1 MFDVKKTKDACVR
14 WIRDWFEENG
24 PGCNAVIGI
33 SGGKDSSVVAGLC
46 VEALGV
52 DRVIGVTMPNG
63 VQPDIDD
70 SIRLINHLGIK
81 RYDVNIGAAYDAL
94 MAEVELKLGHEA
106 SAQTRIN
113 MAPRLRMTALY
124 AVSQSNN
131 GRVANTCNLSEDW
144 VGYSTRY
151 GDAAGDFS
159 PLGGLT
165 VQEVVAIGK
174 ELGLP
179 VELVE
184 KTPSDGLCG
193 KTDEDNLGFTYAV
206 LDRYIR
212 TGVCEDPDTKALI
225 DRKHV
230 MNLFKLKP
238 IPHFDPGSWS
248 PRANGHCYLNLTQS
262 DRGKPVADIRA
273 MIWKWHFPQL
283 KAFFEQ
289 ETGQTL
295 QAGITV
301 LVRVQVSFSEMFGMS
316 LFIDDIDPAFTV
328 GEQALAKKKAI
339 EKLTTGGYLEMQQEL
354 AIPRLPYRLAVITSK
369 TAAGYG
375 DFRRH
380 LLENEAGYAFRLDLY
395 EALMQGEQAPASI
408 IAALAEAQEHPC
420 DAILILRGG
429 GSEMDLACFDDY
441 DLAVAIAT
449 CAAPVVTAI
458 GHDRDFHIADLVA
471 NRSVKTPTALADLF
485 LDAYAAE
492 DALLDDLQA
501 RVRRAVADRL
511 GGMLRK
517 VDSLAQRLRFAAG
530 ARIDRARAALD
541 LKEALIKASDPRKIL
556 SMGYALVT
564 GRDGKVLK
572 SVAPVAAGD
581 RIGVR
586 FADGTIRATVDSI
599 DFSTSSK

>member
-1 MFDVKKTKDACVR
+1 MAKDY
-14 WIRDWFEENG
+14 
-24 PGCNAVIGI
+24 
-33 SGGKDSSVVAGLC
+33 L
-46 VEALGV
+46 
-52 DRVIGVTMPNG
+52 
-63 VQPDIDD
+63 
-70 SIRLINHLGIK
+70 
-81 RYDVNIGAAYDAL
+81 
-94 MAEVELKLGHEA
+94 ELKELLARVKEGVEDA
-106 SAQTRIN
+106 F
-113 MAPRLRMTALY
+113 P
-124 AVSQSNN
+124 
-131 GRVANTCNLSEDW
+131 GRYW
-144 VGYSTRY
+144 V
-151 GDAAGDFS
+151 
-159 PLGGLT
+159 
-165 VQEVVAIGK
+165 
-174 ELGLP
+174 
-179 VELVE
+179 
-184 KTPSDGLCG
+184 
-193 KTDEDNLGFTYAV
+193 
-206 LDRYIR
+206 
-212 TGVCEDPDTKALI
+212 KAEI
-225 DRKHV
+225 
-230 MNLFKLKP
+230 
-238 IPHFDPGSWS
+238 GSWS
-248 PRANGHCYLNLTQS
+248 PKANGHCYLTLTQS

-273 MIWKWHFPQL
+273 MIWKWQFPQL

-289 ETGQTL
+289 ESGQPL

-301 LVRVQVSFSEMFGMS
+301 LVRVQVSFSEMFGIS

-339 EKLTTGGYLEMQQEL
+339 EKLTAGGYLDMQQEL
-354 AIPRLPYRLAVITSK
+354 ALPRLPYHLAVITSK

-408 IAALAEAQEHPC
+408 ISALLEAQEQPC

-449 CAAPVVTAI
+449 CPAPVVTAI

-492 DALLDDLQA
+492 DALLDDLQS
-501 RVRRAVADRL
+501 RVRRAVADRVNA
-511 GGMLRK
+511 MVRK

-572 SVAPVAAGD
+572 SAAPVAAGD

-586 FADGTIRATVDSI
+586 FADGTISAVVHEVKQMPGQAGHDDSLRHSRL
-599 DFSTSSK
+599 DRESND

>member
-1 MFDVKKTKDACVR
+1 MAKDYLELTELLARVKEGVEDA
-14 WIRDWFEENG
+14 F
-24 PGCNAVIGI
+24 P
-33 SGGKDSSVVAGLC
+33 
-46 VEALGV
+46 
-52 DRVIGVTMPNG
+52 
-63 VQPDIDD
+63 
-70 SIRLINHLGIK
+70 
-81 RYDVNIGAAYDAL
+81 
-94 MAEVELKLGHEA
+94 
-106 SAQTRIN
+106 
-113 MAPRLRMTALY
+113 
-124 AVSQSNN
+124 
-131 GRVANTCNLSEDW
+131 
-144 VGYSTRY
+144 
-151 GDAAGDFS
+151 
-159 PLGGLT
+159 
-165 VQEVVAIGK
+165 
-174 ELGLP
+174 
-179 VELVE
+179 
-184 KTPSDGLCG
+184 
-193 KTDEDNLGFTYAV
+193 
-206 LDRYIR
+206 DRYW
-212 TGVCEDPDTKALI
+212 VKAEI
-225 DRKHV
+225 
-230 MNLFKLKP
+230 
-238 IPHFDPGSWS
+238 GSWS

-273 MIWKWHFPQL
+273 MIWKWNFPQL

-295 QAGITV
+295 QAGLTV

-328 GEQALAKKKAI
+328 GEQALVKKKTI
-339 EKLTTGGYLEMQQEL
+339 EKLTAGGYLEMQQEL
-354 AIPRLPYRLAVITSK
+354 ALPRLPYRLAVITSK

-408 IAALAEAQEHPC
+408 IAALAEAQEQPC

-449 CAAPVVTAI
+449 CPAPVVTAI

-492 DALLDDLQA
+492 DALLDGLET
-501 RVRRAVADRL
+501 RVRRAITDRL
-511 GGMLRK
+511 NGMARK

-530 ARIDRARAALD
+530 ARIDRAKAALD

-564 GRDGKVLK
+564 GGDGKVLK

-586 FADGTIRATVDSI
+586 FADGTISAVVHEVKQMPGQAGHDDSLRHSRL
-599 DFSTSSK
+599 DRESND

>member
-1 MFDVKKTKDACVR
+1 MVKDY
-14 WIRDWFEENG
+14 
-24 PGCNAVIGI
+24 
-33 SGGKDSSVVAGLC
+33 L
-46 VEALGV
+46 
-52 DRVIGVTMPNG
+52 
-63 VQPDIDD
+63 
-70 SIRLINHLGIK
+70 
-81 RYDVNIGAAYDAL
+81 
-94 MAEVELKLGHEA
+94 ELKELLA
-106 SAQTRIN
+106 
-113 MAPRLRMTALY
+113 
-124 AVSQSNN
+124 
-131 GRVANTCNLSEDW
+131 RVKEGVED
-144 VGYSTRY
+144 
-151 GDAAGDFS
+151 AF
-159 PLGGLT
+159 P
-165 VQEVVAIGK
+165 
-174 ELGLP
+174 
-179 VELVE
+179 
-184 KTPSDGLCG
+184 
-193 KTDEDNLGFTYAV
+193 
-206 LDRYIR
+206 DRYW
-212 TGVCEDPDTKALI
+212 VKAEI
-225 DRKHV
+225 
-230 MNLFKLKP
+230 
-238 IPHFDPGSWS
+238 GSWS

-273 MIWKWHFPQL
+273 MIWKWNFPQL

-289 ETGQTL
+289 ETGQLL

-301 LVRVQVSFSEMFGMS
+301 LVRVQVSFSEMFGIS

-339 EKLTTGGYLEMQQEL
+339 EKLTAGGYLDMQQEL
-354 AIPRLPYRLAVITSK
+354 ALPRLPYRLAVITSK

-408 IAALAEAQEHPC
+408 IAALAEAQEQPC

-492 DALLDDLQA
+492 DALLDDLQL
-501 RVRRAVADRL
+501 RVRRGVADRL
-511 GGMLRK
+511 NGMARK

-530 ARIDRARAALD
+530 AFIDRARAALD
-541 LKEALIKASDPRKIL
+541 LKEALIQASDPRKIL

-586 FADGTIRATVDSI
+586 FADGTIRATVDAV

>member
-1 MFDVKKTKDACVR
+1 MAKDY
-14 WIRDWFEENG
+14 
-24 PGCNAVIGI
+24 
-33 SGGKDSSVVAGLC
+33 L
-46 VEALGV
+46 
-52 DRVIGVTMPNG
+52 
-63 VQPDIDD
+63 
-70 SIRLINHLGIK
+70 
-81 RYDVNIGAAYDAL
+81 
-94 MAEVELKLGHEA
+94 ELKELLA
-106 SAQTRIN
+106 
-113 MAPRLRMTALY
+113 RLKEG
-124 AVSQSNN
+124 V
-131 GRVANTCNLSEDW
+131 ED
-144 VGYSTRY
+144 
-151 GDAAGDFS
+151 AF
-159 PLGGLT
+159 P
-165 VQEVVAIGK
+165 
-174 ELGLP
+174 
-179 VELVE
+179 
-184 KTPSDGLCG
+184 
-193 KTDEDNLGFTYAV
+193 
-206 LDRYIR
+206 DRYW
-212 TGVCEDPDTKALI
+212 VKAEI
-225 DRKHV
+225 
-230 MNLFKLKP
+230 
-238 IPHFDPGSWS
+238 GSWS
-248 PRANGHCYLNLTQS
+248 PRANGHCYLSLTQS

-273 MIWKWHFPQL
+273 MIWKWVFPQL

-339 EKLTTGGYLEMQQEL
+339 EKLTAGGYLDMQQEL
-354 AIPRLPYRLAVITSK
+354 ALPRLPYRLAVITSK

-408 IAALAEAQEHPC
+408 IAALTEAQENPC

-492 DALLDDLQA
+492 DALLDGFET
-501 RVRRAVADRL
+501 RIRHAVSERL
-511 GGMLRK
+511 NGMARK

-530 ARIDRARAALD
+530 ARIDRELAALA
-541 LKEALIKASDPRKIL
+541 LKEALIKSSDPRKIL
-556 SMGYALVT
+556 SLGYALVT
-564 GRDGKVLK
+564 GPGGKVLK
-572 SVAPVAAGD
+572 SAAPVAVGD

-586 FADGTIRATVDSI
+586 FADGTIGATVNEVKQMPGQAGHDE
-599 DFSTSSK
+599 

>member
-1 MFDVKKTKDACVR
+1 MAKDYLELTELLAR
-14 WIRDWFEENG
+14 IKEG
-24 PGCNAVIGI
+24 
-33 SGGKDSSVVAGLC
+33 
-46 VEALGV
+46 VE
-52 DRVIGVTMPNG
+52 
-63 VQPDIDD
+63 
-70 SIRLINHLGIK
+70 
-81 RYDVNIGAAYDAL
+81 DAF
-94 MAEVELKLGHEA
+94 
-106 SAQTRIN
+106 
-113 MAPRLRMTALY
+113 P
-124 AVSQSNN
+124 
-131 GRVANTCNLSEDW
+131 
-144 VGYSTRY
+144 
-151 GDAAGDFS
+151 
-159 PLGGLT
+159 
-165 VQEVVAIGK
+165 
-174 ELGLP
+174 
-179 VELVE
+179 
-184 KTPSDGLCG
+184 
-193 KTDEDNLGFTYAV
+193 
-206 LDRYIR
+206 DRYW
-212 TGVCEDPDTKALI
+212 VKAEI
-225 DRKHV
+225 
-230 MNLFKLKP
+230 
-238 IPHFDPGSWS
+238 GSWS
-248 PRANGHCYLNLTQS
+248 PRANGHCFLNLTQS

-339 EKLTTGGYLEMQQEL
+339 EKLTAGGYLEMQQEL

-530 ARIDRARAALD
+530 ARIDRALAALD

>member
-1 MFDVKKTKDACVR
+1 MAKDYLELTELLAR
-14 WIRDWFEENG
+14 IKEG
-24 PGCNAVIGI
+24 
-33 SGGKDSSVVAGLC
+33 
-46 VEALGV
+46 VE
-52 DRVIGVTMPNG
+52 
-63 VQPDIDD
+63 
-70 SIRLINHLGIK
+70 
-81 RYDVNIGAAYDAL
+81 DAF
-94 MAEVELKLGHEA
+94 
-106 SAQTRIN
+106 
-113 MAPRLRMTALY
+113 P
-124 AVSQSNN
+124 
-131 GRVANTCNLSEDW
+131 
-144 VGYSTRY
+144 
-151 GDAAGDFS
+151 
-159 PLGGLT
+159 
-165 VQEVVAIGK
+165 
-174 ELGLP
+174 
-179 VELVE
+179 
-184 KTPSDGLCG
+184 
-193 KTDEDNLGFTYAV
+193 
-206 LDRYIR
+206 DRYW
-212 TGVCEDPDTKALI
+212 VKAEI
-225 DRKHV
+225 
-230 MNLFKLKP
+230 
-238 IPHFDPGSWS
+238 GSWS

-289 ETGQTL
+289 ESGQPL

-328 GEQALAKKKAI
+328 GEQALAKKRAI
-339 EKLTTGGYLEMQQEL
+339 EKLTAGGYLEMQQEL

-408 IAALAEAQEHPC
+408 IAALAEAQEQPC

-556 SMGYALVT
+556 SLGYALVT

>member
-1 MFDVKKTKDACVR
+1 MAKDY
-14 WIRDWFEENG
+14 
-24 PGCNAVIGI
+24 
-33 SGGKDSSVVAGLC
+33 L
-46 VEALGV
+46 
-52 DRVIGVTMPNG
+52 
-63 VQPDIDD
+63 
-70 SIRLINHLGIK
+70 
-81 RYDVNIGAAYDAL
+81 
-94 MAEVELKLGHEA
+94 ELKELLA
-106 SAQTRIN
+106 
-113 MAPRLRMTALY
+113 
-124 AVSQSNN
+124 
-131 GRVANTCNLSEDW
+131 RVKERVED
-144 VGYSTRY
+144 
-151 GDAAGDFS
+151 AF
-159 PLGGLT
+159 P
-165 VQEVVAIGK
+165 
-174 ELGLP
+174 
-179 VELVE
+179 
-184 KTPSDGLCG
+184 
-193 KTDEDNLGFTYAV
+193 
-206 LDRYIR
+206 DRYW
-212 TGVCEDPDTKALI
+212 VKAEI
-225 DRKHV
+225 
-230 MNLFKLKP
+230 
-238 IPHFDPGSWS
+238 GSWS

-289 ETGQTL
+289 ETGQML

-301 LVRVQVSFSEMFGMS
+301 LVRVQVSFSEMFGIS

-339 EKLTTGGYLEMQQEL
+339 EKLTAGGYLDMQQEL
-354 AIPRLPYRLAVITSK
+354 ALPRLPYRLAVITSK

-492 DALLDDLQA
+492 DALLDDLQL

-511 GGMLRK
+511 NGMARK

-530 ARIDRARAALD
+530 AFIDRARAALD
-541 LKEALIKASDPRKIL
+541 LKEALIQASDPRKIL

-586 FADGTIRATVDSI
+586 FADGSIRATVDAV

>member
-1 MFDVKKTKDACVR
+1 MAKDYLELTELLARVKERVEDA
-14 WIRDWFEENG
+14 FPE
-24 PGCNAVIGI
+24 
-33 SGGKDSSVVAGLC
+33 
-46 VEALGV
+46 
-52 DRVIGVTMPNG
+52 
-63 VQPDIDD
+63 
-70 SIRLINHLGIK
+70 
-81 RYDVNIGAAYDAL
+81 RYWVK
-94 MAEVELKLGHEA
+94 AE
-106 SAQTRIN
+106 I
-113 MAPRLRMTALY
+113 
-124 AVSQSNN
+124 
-131 GRVANTCNLSEDW
+131 
-144 VGYSTRY
+144 
-151 GDAAGDFS
+151 
-159 PLGGLT
+159 
-165 VQEVVAIGK
+165 
-174 ELGLP
+174 
-179 VELVE
+179 
-184 KTPSDGLCG
+184 
-193 KTDEDNLGFTYAV
+193 
-206 LDRYIR
+206 
-212 TGVCEDPDTKALI
+212 
-225 DRKHV
+225 
-230 MNLFKLKP
+230 
-238 IPHFDPGSWS
+238 GSWS

-273 MIWKWHFPQL
+273 MIWKWNFPQL
-283 KAFFEQ
+283 KAFFEH

-339 EKLTTGGYLEMQQEL
+339 EKLTAGGYLDMQQEL
-354 AIPRLPYRLAVITSK
+354 ALPRLPYHLAVITSK

-408 IAALAEAQEHPC
+408 ISALLEAQEQPC

-449 CAAPVVTAI
+449 CPAPVVTAI

-492 DALLDDLQA
+492 DALLDDLQS
-501 RVRRAVADRL
+501 RVRRAVADRVNA
-511 GGMLRK
+511 MVRK

-572 SVAPVAAGD
+572 SAAPVAAGD

-586 FADGTIRATVDSI
+586 FADGTIRATVDAV

>member
-1 MFDVKKTKDACVR
+1 MAKDYLELTELLAR
-14 WIRDWFEENG
+14 IKEG
-24 PGCNAVIGI
+24 
-33 SGGKDSSVVAGLC
+33 
-46 VEALGV
+46 VE
-52 DRVIGVTMPNG
+52 
-63 VQPDIDD
+63 
-70 SIRLINHLGIK
+70 
-81 RYDVNIGAAYDAL
+81 DAF
-94 MAEVELKLGHEA
+94 
-106 SAQTRIN
+106 
-113 MAPRLRMTALY
+113 P
-124 AVSQSNN
+124 
-131 GRVANTCNLSEDW
+131 
-144 VGYSTRY
+144 
-151 GDAAGDFS
+151 
-159 PLGGLT
+159 
-165 VQEVVAIGK
+165 
-174 ELGLP
+174 
-179 VELVE
+179 
-184 KTPSDGLCG
+184 
-193 KTDEDNLGFTYAV
+193 
-206 LDRYIR
+206 DRYW
-212 TGVCEDPDTKALI
+212 VKAEI
-225 DRKHV
+225 
-230 MNLFKLKP
+230 
-238 IPHFDPGSWS
+238 GSWS

-339 EKLTTGGYLEMQQEL
+339 EKLTAGGYLEMQQEL

-517 VDSLAQRLRFAAG
+517 VDSLAQRLRFSAG

-586 FADGTIRATVDSI
+586 FADGTIRATVDSV
-599 DFSTSSK
+599 KKN

>member
-1 MFDVKKTKDACVR
+1 MAKDY
-14 WIRDWFEENG
+14 
-24 PGCNAVIGI
+24 
-33 SGGKDSSVVAGLC
+33 
-46 VEALGV
+46 
-52 DRVIGVTMPNG
+52 
-63 VQPDIDD
+63 Q
-70 SIRLINHLGIK
+70 
-81 RYDVNIGAAYDAL
+81 
-94 MAEVELKLGHEA
+94 ELKELLARVKEGVEDA
-106 SAQTRIN
+106 F
-113 MAPRLRMTALY
+113 P
-124 AVSQSNN
+124 
-131 GRVANTCNLSEDW
+131 GRYW
-144 VGYSTRY
+144 V
-151 GDAAGDFS
+151 
-159 PLGGLT
+159 
-165 VQEVVAIGK
+165 
-174 ELGLP
+174 
-179 VELVE
+179 
-184 KTPSDGLCG
+184 
-193 KTDEDNLGFTYAV
+193 
-206 LDRYIR
+206 
-212 TGVCEDPDTKALI
+212 KAEI
-225 DRKHV
+225 
-230 MNLFKLKP
+230 
-238 IPHFDPGSWS
+238 GSWN
-248 PRANGHCYLNLTQS
+248 PRANGHCYLTLTQS

-273 MIWKWHFPQL
+273 MIWKWQFPQL

-289 ETGQTL
+289 ESGQPL

-301 LVRVQVSFSEMFGMS
+301 LVRVQVSFSEMFGIS

-339 EKLTTGGYLEMQQEL
+339 EKLTAGGYLDMQQEL
-354 AIPRLPYRLAVITSK
+354 ALPRLPYHLAVITSK

-408 IAALAEAQEHPC
+408 ISALLEAQEQPC

-449 CAAPVVTAI
+449 CPAPVVTAI

-492 DALLDDLQA
+492 DALLDDLQS
-501 RVRRAVADRL
+501 RVRRAVADRVNA
-511 GGMLRK
+511 MVRK

-586 FADGTIRATVDSI
+586 FADGTITAVVHEVKQMPGQAGHDDSLRHSRL
-599 DFSTSSK
+599 DRESND

>member
-1 MFDVKKTKDACVR
+1 MAKDYLELTELLACVK
-14 WIRDWFEENG
+14 EG
-24 PGCNAVIGI
+24 
-33 SGGKDSSVVAGLC
+33 
-46 VEALGV
+46 VEDAF
-52 DRVIGVTMPNG
+52 PN
-63 VQPDIDD
+63 
-70 SIRLINHLGIK
+70 
-81 RYDVNIGAAYDAL
+81 RYWVK
-94 MAEVELKLGHEA
+94 AE
-106 SAQTRIN
+106 I
-113 MAPRLRMTALY
+113 
-124 AVSQSNN
+124 
-131 GRVANTCNLSEDW
+131 
-144 VGYSTRY
+144 
-151 GDAAGDFS
+151 
-159 PLGGLT
+159 
-165 VQEVVAIGK
+165 
-174 ELGLP
+174 
-179 VELVE
+179 
-184 KTPSDGLCG
+184 
-193 KTDEDNLGFTYAV
+193 
-206 LDRYIR
+206 
-212 TGVCEDPDTKALI
+212 
-225 DRKHV
+225 
-230 MNLFKLKP
+230 
-238 IPHFDPGSWS
+238 GSWS

-273 MIWKWHFPQL
+273 MIWKWNYPML
-283 KAFFEQ
+283 KTFFEQ

-295 QAGITV
+295 QAGLTV

-328 GEQALAKKKAI
+328 GEQALAKKKTI
-339 EKLTTGGYLEMQQEL
+339 EKLTAGGYLEMQQEL
-354 AIPRLPYRLAVITSK
+354 ALPRLPYRLAVITSK

-408 IAALAEAQEHPC
+408 IAALAEAQEQPC

-449 CAAPVVTAI
+449 CPAPVVTAI

-492 DALLDDLQA
+492 DALLDGLET
-501 RVRRAVADRL
+501 RVRRAITDRL
-511 GGMLRK
+511 NGMARK

-530 ARIDRARAALD
+530 ARIDRAKAALD

-564 GRDGKVLK
+564 GGDGKVLK

-581 RIGVR
+581 RIVVR
-586 FADGTIRATVDSI
+586 FADGTIRATVEAI

>member
-1 MFDVKKTKDACVR
+1 MAKDYLELTELLAR
-14 WIRDWFEENG
+14 IKEG
-24 PGCNAVIGI
+24 
-33 SGGKDSSVVAGLC
+33 
-46 VEALGV
+46 VE
-52 DRVIGVTMPNG
+52 DTFP
-63 VQPDIDD
+63 
-70 SIRLINHLGIK
+70 
-81 RYDVNIGAAYDAL
+81 
-94 MAEVELKLGHEA
+94 
-106 SAQTRIN
+106 
-113 MAPRLRMTALY
+113 
-124 AVSQSNN
+124 
-131 GRVANTCNLSEDW
+131 
-144 VGYSTRY
+144 
-151 GDAAGDFS
+151 
-159 PLGGLT
+159 
-165 VQEVVAIGK
+165 
-174 ELGLP
+174 
-179 VELVE
+179 
-184 KTPSDGLCG
+184 
-193 KTDEDNLGFTYAV
+193 
-206 LDRYIR
+206 DRYW
-212 TGVCEDPDTKALI
+212 VKAEI
-225 DRKHV
+225 
-230 MNLFKLKP
+230 
-238 IPHFDPGSWS
+238 GSWS

-273 MIWKWHFPQL
+273 MIWKWNFPQL

-339 EKLTTGGYLEMQQEL
+339 EKLTAGGYLEMQQEL
-354 AIPRLPYRLAVITSK
+354 VLPRLPYHLAVITSK

-408 IAALAEAQEHPC
+408 IAALAEAQENPC

-564 GRDGKVLK
+564 GGDGKVLK

-586 FADGTIRATVDSI
+586 FADGTITAVVEKVEISRQARND
-599 DFSTSSK
+599 K

>member
-1 MFDVKKTKDACVR
+1 MAKDYLELTELLARVKERVEDA
-14 WIRDWFEENG
+14 FPE
-24 PGCNAVIGI
+24 
-33 SGGKDSSVVAGLC
+33 
-46 VEALGV
+46 
-52 DRVIGVTMPNG
+52 
-63 VQPDIDD
+63 
-70 SIRLINHLGIK
+70 
-81 RYDVNIGAAYDAL
+81 RYWVK
-94 MAEVELKLGHEA
+94 AE
-106 SAQTRIN
+106 I
-113 MAPRLRMTALY
+113 
-124 AVSQSNN
+124 
-131 GRVANTCNLSEDW
+131 
-144 VGYSTRY
+144 
-151 GDAAGDFS
+151 
-159 PLGGLT
+159 
-165 VQEVVAIGK
+165 
-174 ELGLP
+174 
-179 VELVE
+179 
-184 KTPSDGLCG
+184 
-193 KTDEDNLGFTYAV
+193 
-206 LDRYIR
+206 
-212 TGVCEDPDTKALI
+212 
-225 DRKHV
+225 
-230 MNLFKLKP
+230 
-238 IPHFDPGSWS
+238 GSWS

-273 MIWKWHFPQL
+273 MIWKWNFPQL
-283 KAFFEQ
+283 KAFFEH

-328 GEQALAKKKAI
+328 GEQALAKKRAI
-339 EKLTTGGYLEMQQEL
+339 EKLTAGGYLEMQQEL
-354 AIPRLPYRLAVITSK
+354 ALPRLPYRLAVITSK

-408 IAALAEAQEHPC
+408 IAALAEAQENPC

-511 GGMLRK
+511 NGMARK

-564 GRDGKVLK
+564 GGDGKVLK
-572 SVAPVAAGD
+572 SAAPVAAGD

-586 FADGTIRATVDSI
+586 FADGTIRATVDSV
-599 DFSTSSK
+599 KKN

>member
-1 MFDVKKTKDACVR
+1 MAKDYLELTELLAR
-14 WIRDWFEENG
+14 IKEG
-24 PGCNAVIGI
+24 
-33 SGGKDSSVVAGLC
+33 
-46 VEALGV
+46 VE
-52 DRVIGVTMPNG
+52 
-63 VQPDIDD
+63 
-70 SIRLINHLGIK
+70 
-81 RYDVNIGAAYDAL
+81 DAF
-94 MAEVELKLGHEA
+94 
-106 SAQTRIN
+106 
-113 MAPRLRMTALY
+113 P
-124 AVSQSNN
+124 
-131 GRVANTCNLSEDW
+131 
-144 VGYSTRY
+144 
-151 GDAAGDFS
+151 
-159 PLGGLT
+159 
-165 VQEVVAIGK
+165 
-174 ELGLP
+174 
-179 VELVE
+179 
-184 KTPSDGLCG
+184 
-193 KTDEDNLGFTYAV
+193 
-206 LDRYIR
+206 DRYW
-212 TGVCEDPDTKALI
+212 VKAEI
-225 DRKHV
+225 
-230 MNLFKLKP
+230 
-238 IPHFDPGSWS
+238 GSWS

-273 MIWKWHFPQL
+273 MIWKWHYPQL

-339 EKLTTGGYLEMQQEL
+339 EKLTAGGYLEMQQEL

-556 SMGYALVT
+556 SLGYALVT

-586 FADGTIRATVDSI
+586 FADGTIRATVDSV

>member
-1 MFDVKKTKDACVR
+1 MAKDY
-14 WIRDWFEENG
+14 
-24 PGCNAVIGI
+24 
-33 SGGKDSSVVAGLC
+33 L
-46 VEALGV
+46 
-52 DRVIGVTMPNG
+52 
-63 VQPDIDD
+63 
-70 SIRLINHLGIK
+70 
-81 RYDVNIGAAYDAL
+81 
-94 MAEVELKLGHEA
+94 ELKELLA
-106 SAQTRIN
+106 
-113 MAPRLRMTALY
+113 
-124 AVSQSNN
+124 
-131 GRVANTCNLSEDW
+131 RVKEGVED
-144 VGYSTRY
+144 
-151 GDAAGDFS
+151 AF
-159 PLGGLT
+159 P
-165 VQEVVAIGK
+165 
-174 ELGLP
+174 
-179 VELVE
+179 
-184 KTPSDGLCG
+184 
-193 KTDEDNLGFTYAV
+193 
-206 LDRYIR
+206 DRYW
-212 TGVCEDPDTKALI
+212 VKAEI
-225 DRKHV
+225 
-230 MNLFKLKP
+230 
-238 IPHFDPGSWS
+238 GSWN
-248 PRANGHCYLNLTQS
+248 PRANGHCYLTLTQS

-273 MIWKWHFPQL
+273 MIWKWQFPQL

-289 ETGQTL
+289 ETGQPL

-301 LVRVQVSFSEMFGMS
+301 LVRVQVSFSEMFGIS

-339 EKLTTGGYLEMQQEL
+339 EKLTAGGYLDMQQEL
-354 AIPRLPYRLAVITSK
+354 ALPRLPYHLAVITSK

-408 IAALAEAQEHPC
+408 ISALLEAQEQPC

-441 DLAVAIAT
+441 DLAVAIST
-449 CAAPVVTAI
+449 CPAPVVTAI

-492 DALLDDLQA
+492 DALLDDLQS
-501 RVRRAVADRL
+501 RVRRAVADRVNA
-511 GGMLRK
+511 MVRK

-586 FADGTIRATVDSI
+586 FADGTMSAVVDSI
-599 DFSTSSK
+599 DFPTSSK

>member
-1 MFDVKKTKDACVR
+1 MAKDYLELTELLAR
-14 WIRDWFEENG
+14 IKEG
-24 PGCNAVIGI
+24 
-33 SGGKDSSVVAGLC
+33 
-46 VEALGV
+46 VE
-52 DRVIGVTMPNG
+52 
-63 VQPDIDD
+63 
-70 SIRLINHLGIK
+70 
-81 RYDVNIGAAYDAL
+81 DAF
-94 MAEVELKLGHEA
+94 
-106 SAQTRIN
+106 
-113 MAPRLRMTALY
+113 P
-124 AVSQSNN
+124 
-131 GRVANTCNLSEDW
+131 
-144 VGYSTRY
+144 
-151 GDAAGDFS
+151 
-159 PLGGLT
+159 
-165 VQEVVAIGK
+165 
-174 ELGLP
+174 
-179 VELVE
+179 
-184 KTPSDGLCG
+184 
-193 KTDEDNLGFTYAV
+193 
-206 LDRYIR
+206 DRYW
-212 TGVCEDPDTKALI
+212 VKAEI
-225 DRKHV
+225 
-230 MNLFKLKP
+230 
-238 IPHFDPGSWS
+238 GSWS

-289 ETGQTL
+289 ESGQPL

-339 EKLTTGGYLEMQQEL
+339 EKLTAGGYLEMQQEL

-408 IAALAEAQEHPC
+408 IAALAEAQEQPC

-564 GRDGKVLK
+564 GGDGKVLK

-586 FADGTIRATVDSI
+586 FADGTIRAVAEKVEISRQARNDKQA
-599 DFSTSSK
+599 SSK

>member
-1 MFDVKKTKDACVR
+1 MAKDY
-14 WIRDWFEENG
+14 
-24 PGCNAVIGI
+24 
-33 SGGKDSSVVAGLC
+33 L
-46 VEALGV
+46 
-52 DRVIGVTMPNG
+52 
-63 VQPDIDD
+63 
-70 SIRLINHLGIK
+70 
-81 RYDVNIGAAYDAL
+81 
-94 MAEVELKLGHEA
+94 ELKELLA
-106 SAQTRIN
+106 
-113 MAPRLRMTALY
+113 
-124 AVSQSNN
+124 
-131 GRVANTCNLSEDW
+131 RVKEGVED
-144 VGYSTRY
+144 
-151 GDAAGDFS
+151 AF
-159 PLGGLT
+159 P
-165 VQEVVAIGK
+165 
-174 ELGLP
+174 
-179 VELVE
+179 
-184 KTPSDGLCG
+184 
-193 KTDEDNLGFTYAV
+193 
-206 LDRYIR
+206 DRYW
-212 TGVCEDPDTKALI
+212 VKAEI
-225 DRKHV
+225 
-230 MNLFKLKP
+230 
-238 IPHFDPGSWS
+238 GSWS
-248 PRANGHCYLNLTQS
+248 PRANGHCYLTLTQS

-273 MIWKWHFPQL
+273 MIWKWQFPQL

-289 ETGQTL
+289 ETGQLL

-328 GEQALAKKKAI
+328 GERALAKKKAI
-339 EKLTTGGYLEMQQEL
+339 EKLTAGGYLEMQQEL

-408 IAALAEAQEHPC
+408 ISALLEAQEQPC

-449 CAAPVVTAI
+449 CPAPVVTAI

-492 DALLDDLQA
+492 DALLDDLQL
-501 RVRRAVADRL
+501 RVRRAVADRVNA
-511 GGMLRK
+511 MVRK

-564 GRDGKVLK
+564 GGDGKVLK
-572 SVAPVAAGD
+572 SVAPVTAGD

-586 FADGTIRATVDSI
+586 FADGTITATVDSV
-599 DFSTSSK
+599 KRN

>member
-1 MFDVKKTKDACVR
+1 MAKDYLELTELLAR
-14 WIRDWFEENG
+14 IKEG
-24 PGCNAVIGI
+24 
-33 SGGKDSSVVAGLC
+33 
-46 VEALGV
+46 VE
-52 DRVIGVTMPNG
+52 
-63 VQPDIDD
+63 
-70 SIRLINHLGIK
+70 
-81 RYDVNIGAAYDAL
+81 DAF
-94 MAEVELKLGHEA
+94 
-106 SAQTRIN
+106 
-113 MAPRLRMTALY
+113 P
-124 AVSQSNN
+124 
-131 GRVANTCNLSEDW
+131 
-144 VGYSTRY
+144 
-151 GDAAGDFS
+151 
-159 PLGGLT
+159 
-165 VQEVVAIGK
+165 
-174 ELGLP
+174 
-179 VELVE
+179 
-184 KTPSDGLCG
+184 
-193 KTDEDNLGFTYAV
+193 
-206 LDRYIR
+206 DRYW
-212 TGVCEDPDTKALI
+212 VKAEI
-225 DRKHV
+225 
-230 MNLFKLKP
+230 
-238 IPHFDPGSWS
+238 GSWS

-339 EKLTTGGYLEMQQEL
+339 EKLTAGGYLEMQQEL

-530 ARIDRARAALD
+530 SRIDRARAALD